1 MKKELLF
8 SSIGHLILFVM
19 LTGLAKS
26 KPQIKPYPEVF
37 QISVVSLE
45 SNLTAK
51 TEPSPVAV
59 LSKKPEKKS
68 LVQQKPKQQSAR
80 TAQKTG
86 QGIGLKLSSKGGK
99 HSYYIETVLSK
110 IANNWINP
118 FAGSQIKITTTIGFV
133 IAKDGELKNIRIEKS
148 SGNEIFDR
156 AAERAVIITKSVPQL
171 SGEFAKQE
179 SLIIHLEF
187 EYAPQP

>member
-1 MKKELLF
+1 
-8 SSIGHLILFVM
+8 
-19 LTGLAKS
+19 
-26 KPQIKPYPEVF
+26 
-37 QISVVSLE
+37 
-45 SNLTAK
+45 
-51 TEPSPVAV
+51 
-59 LSKKPEKKS
+59 
-68 LVQQKPKQQSAR
+68 
-80 TAQKTG
+80 
-86 QGIGLKLSSKGGK
+86 
-99 HSYYIETVLSK
+99 LSK

>member
-8 SSIGHLILFVM
+8 SSIGHLIIFAM
-19 LTGLAKS
+19 LTGLTKA
-26 KPQIKPYPEVF
+26 KPQVKPYPEVF

-51 TEPSPVAV
+51 TELPPVAV

-68 LVQQKPKQQSAR
+68 IVQPKPKQISAKSL
-80 TAQKTG
+80 QKTG
-86 QGIGLKLSSKGGK
+86 QGIGLKLSSKSGK

-110 IANNWINP
+110 IASNWINP
-118 FAGSQIKITTTIGFV
+118 FAGSQIKFATTIGFV
-133 IAKDGELKNIRIEKS
+133 IAKNGELKRIQIEKS

-156 AAERAVIITKSVPQL
+156 AAERAVIITKTVPQL
-171 SGEFAKQE
+171 SGEFAQQE

-187 EYAPQP
+187 EYSPQP